1 MIINEKK
8 MSIELT
14 AAEMKKARKFGT
26 NEYRNLQ
33 EARRDYPDF
42 AVVKKQ
48 TRSKSDFA
56 GLNLKTIKAY
66 VAKHGDD
73 LQKEKLN
80 FMAKK
85 RVDAE
90 SGEYIEPTSFFEIK
104 KWFLNEFPELKMQ
117 RTEYRQRVQAILDS
131 AAAKAAE
138 IA

>member
-14 AAEMKKARKFGT
+14 AAEMKEARKFGT
-26 NEYRNLQ
+26 MEYRNLQ

-48 TRSKSDFA
+48 ARSKSDFA
-56 GLNLKTIKAY
+56 GLNLKTIKTY

-73 LQKEKLN
+73 QQKEKLN
-80 FMAKK
+80 FMTKK
-85 RVDAE
+85 RVDVE

-104 KWFLNEFPELKMQ
+104 KWFLNEFPELKKQ
-117 RTEYRQRVQAILDS
+117 RAEYRQRVQEILDS